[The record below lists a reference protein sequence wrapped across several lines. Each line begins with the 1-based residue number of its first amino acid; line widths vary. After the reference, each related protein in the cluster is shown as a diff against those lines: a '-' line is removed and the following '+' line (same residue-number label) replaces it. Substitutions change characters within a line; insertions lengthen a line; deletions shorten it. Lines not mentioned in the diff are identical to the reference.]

1 MCYNTRM
8 LDIYQTLEIKSVLEE
23 IALETHSEVAKAK
36 IVSLHMLS
44 DKEEIRL
51 SLKRVNEMMKLLSER
66 DSLPIQA
73 SFDLTKFLEIAQKG
87 GVLSIHELDHI
98 ALDIETSQK
107 LIQYFARLDRHVYE
121 YLYELKEEL
130 FDLSKLEE
138 SIRQVIS
145 PNLSVR
151 DDASPELNRIRKQ
164 ILHLT
169 SSVQDVSRGLV
180 AKYAEFLSEKGITI
194 RNDHFVLPVQ
204 TSYKSKVPGMIHD
217 ISDTGATTFVEPQ
230 ELVQLSNQI
239 YALRVEEKEEIY
251 RLLKILTEKV
261 AIHQSEIQTN
271 NRIIALLDEIS
282 AKAIYANK
290 HHCLT
295 STLSDEQIISISGAR
310 HPLINDDVV
319 VDNDF
324 FLNKQQSM
332 IIISGP
338 NAGGKTVALKTL
350 GLMVMMNQMGL
361 AIPVKEPA
369 NLGYFPKIYA
379 DIGDNQSLSDN
390 LSTFAAH
397 VSNLST
403 ITHFVTGK
411 DLVLLDEL
419 GTGTSP
425 REGEA
430 LALAVSDFLLKKHVF
445 SVISSHFDKMKE
457 FAYAKENVIN
467 AMMIFDEQKLL
478 PTYRLKIGSSGR
490 SYGLEM
496 AERYHLDGKVV
507 NQAKRYLSNDKEV
520 SFNDVLDRLNH
531 LVNENEQRQ
540 RELSERERLLK
551 GKEKHLHHEE
561 EILREKK
568 DKLLEDVK
576 HEQKKIIDRATQKVD
591 LIMKNLDK
599 DNLKLHELIHAKTEL
614 KELSSSQEEEEIYLD
629 NGPIKIDDY
638 VEVKGLGL
646 VGKVKKISGE
656 KVEVVTEDGFGVK
669 TKLDQLVKTE
679 EPLSAKKIQSSV
691 NHELQIKTNVKL
703 ELNIIGYHIDEGIE
717 AVSKYLDECRLRHF
731 KTVRIIH
738 GMGSGQL
745 RNAVHA
751 YLKKCD
757 FIEDFHY
764 GSTYDGGTGA
774 TVVTFK

>member
-1 MCYNTRM
+1 M
-8 LDIYQTLEIKSVLEE
+8 LDIYQTLEIKAVLEE
-23 IALETHSEVAKAK
+23 IALETHSEVARSK
-36 IVSLHMLS
+36 ILSLRMLS
-44 DKEEIRL
+44 NKDDIRL
-51 SLKRVNEMMKLLSER
+51 ALNQVDEMMSLLNER

-73 SFDLTKFLEIAQKG
+73 SFDLSKYLEIAKKG
-87 GVLSIHELDHI
+87 GVLSIAELDHI

-107 LIQYFARLDRHVYE
+107 LNQYFARLDQHHYPSI
-121 YLYELKEEL
+121 YELKEQL

-138 SIRQVIS
+138 SIRHVIS
-145 PNLSVR
+145 PNLVIYDTASV
-151 DDASPELNRIRKQ
+151 ELNRIRKQ
-164 ILHLT
+164 ILKL
-169 SSVQDVSRGLV
+169 SGSVQDLSRGLI
-180 AKYAEFLSEKGITI
+180 AKYAEFLSEKAITI

-204 TSYKSKVPGMIHD
+204 TSYKNKVPGMIHD

-230 ELVQLSNQI
+230 ELVLLSNQI

-251 RLLKILTEKV
+251 RLLKVLTEKV
-261 AIHQSEIQTN
+261 AFHEEEIHSN
-271 NRIIALLDEIS
+271 NKVIALLDEIS
-282 AKAIYANK
+282 SKAIYGIKHKCLVAN
-290 HHCLT
+290 
-295 STLSDEQIISISGAR
+295 LSDEQIISLNGAR
-310 HPLINDDVV
+310 HPLIKEDVV
-319 VDNDF
+319 IENSF
-324 FLNKQQSM
+324 ELNKEQSM

-361 AIPVKEPA
+361 AIPTKEKA

-457 FAYAKENVIN
+457 FAYAKDNVIN
-467 AMMIFDEQKLL
+467 AMMIFDEHKLL

-496 AERYHLDGKVV
+496 AERYHLDTKVV

-531 LVNENEQRQ
+531 LVNENEQK
-540 RELSERERLLK
+540 EKSLLEKERLLS
-551 GKEKHLHHEE
+551 GKEKHIHHEE
-561 EILREKK
+561 EVLRNKK
-568 DKLLEDVK
+568 EKLLEDVK
-576 HEQKKIIDRATQKVD
+576 HEQKKIIDRTTQKVD

-599 DNLKLHELIHAKTEL
+599 DQLKLHEIIHAKTEL
-614 KELSSSQEEEEIYLD
+614 KDLAESQDEEEIYLD
-629 NGPIKIDDY
+629 NGPISLHDY

-646 VGKVKKISGE
+646 VGRVEKINGE
-656 KVEVVTEDGFGVK
+656 KVQVITEDGFDVK
-669 TKLDQLVKTE
+669 TKLDQLVKVD
-679 EPLSAKKIQSSV
+679 EPLSHKKIQSNI
-691 NHELQIKTNVKL
+691 NHELQIKTDVKL

-738 GMGSGQL
+738 GMGSGKL
-745 RNAVHA
+745 REAVHA

-757 FIEDFHY
+757 FVEDFHY

-774 TVVTFK
+774 TVVTLK

>member
-1 MCYNTRM
+1 M
-8 LDIYQTLEIKSVLEE
+8 LDIYGTLEIQKVLDE
-23 IALETHSEVAKAK
+23 IALETHSEVAHAK
-36 IVSLHMLS
+36 ILSLRMLQN
-44 DKEEIRL
+44 KEEIRL
-51 SLKRVNEMMKLLSER
+51 CLKQVDEMMRLLNER
-66 DSLPIQA
+66 DSLPIQS
-73 SFDLTKFLEIAQKG
+73 SFDLQKFLEIARKG

-107 LIQYFARLDRHVYE
+107 LNQYFARLDRH
-121 YLYELKEEL
+121 LYPSIFDLKEQL
-130 FDLSKLEE
+130 FDLSKLNEI
-138 SIRQVIS
+138 IRYVIS
-145 PNLSVR
+145 PNLVVLDKASR
-151 DDASPELNRIRKQ
+151 DLYEIRQQ
-164 ILHLT
+164 IKKLS

-180 AKYAEFLSEKGITI
+180 AKYAEYLSEKSVTI

-204 TSYKSKVPGMIHD
+204 TSYKSKVPGMIRD

-251 RLLKILTEKV
+251 RLLKMLTEKV
-261 AIHQSEIQTN
+261 ALHESEIDSN
-271 NRIIALLDEIS
+271 NNVIARLDEIS
-282 AKAIYANK
+282 AKASYGIK
-290 HHCLT
+290 HKCVVA
-295 STLSDEQIISISGAR
+295 TLSDEQVISIKGAR
-310 HPLINDDVV
+310 HPLINDEAV

-324 FLNKQQSM
+324 ELNKEQSM

-350 GLMVMMNQMGL
+350 GLMVMMTQIGL
-361 AIPVKEPA
+361 AIPTKEPA

-478 PTYRLKIGSSGR
+478 PTYKLKIGSSGR

-496 AERYHLDGKVV
+496 AERYHLDSKVV

-531 LVNENEQRQ
+531 LVNENEQK
-540 RELSERERLLK
+540 ERSLLEKERLLS
-551 GKEKHLHHEE
+551 GREKHVHHEE
-561 EILREKK
+561 EVLREKK
-568 DKLLEDVK
+568 EKLLEDVK
-576 HEQKKIIDRATQKVD
+576 HEQKKIIDRTTQKVD

-599 DNLKLHELIHAKTEL
+599 DHLKLHEIIHAKTEL
-614 KELSSSQEEEEIYLD
+614 KDLAESQEDEEIYLD
-629 NGPIKIDDY
+629 NGPITVDDY

-646 VGKVKKISGE
+646 VGKVKKINGE
-656 KVEVVTEDGFGVK
+656 KVQVVTEDGFDVK

-679 EPLSAKKIQSSV
+679 EPLTHKKIQSSV
-691 NHELQIKTNVKL
+691 NHEMQIKTDVKL

-745 RNAVHA
+745 RAAVHA

-774 TVVTFK
+774 TVVTLK

>member
-8 LDIYQTLEIKSVLEE
+8 LDIYGTLEIQKVLEE
-23 IALETHSEVAKAK
+23 IASETHSEVARAK
-36 IVSLHMLS
+36 ILSLRMLTTK
-44 DKEEIRL
+44 DEIRL
-51 SLKRVNEMMKLLSER
+51 SLAQAEEMMRLLNER
-66 DSLPIQA
+66 DSLPIQS
-73 SFDLTKFLEIAQKG
+73 SFDLSKFLEIAKKG
-87 GVLSIHELDHI
+87 GVLSIGELDHI

-107 LIQYFARLDRHVYE
+107 LNQYFSRLDRHVYPSIFD
-121 YLYELKEEL
+121 LKEQL

-138 SIRQVIS
+138 SIHHVIAPS
-145 PNLSVR
+145 LTILDS
-151 DDASPELNRIRKQ
+151 ASPELNRIRKQ
-164 ILHLT
+164 ILKL
-169 SSVQDVSRGLV
+169 SGSVQDVSRGLV
-180 AKYAEFLSEKGITI
+180 TKYAEFLSEKSVTI

-204 TSYKSKVPGMIHD
+204 TSYKNKVPGMIHD
-217 ISDTGATTFVEPQ
+217 ISDTGSTTFVEPQ

-251 RLLKILTEKV
+251 RLLKMLTEKV
-261 AIHQSEIQTN
+261 AFHENEIDSN
-271 NRIIALLDEIS
+271 NKIIAKLDEIS
-282 AKAIYANK
+282 AKANYGIKHKCYAA
-290 HHCLT
+290 
-295 STLSDEQIISISGAR
+295 SLSDDQIISIKGAR
-310 HPLINDDVV
+310 HPLINEEVV

-324 FLNKQQSM
+324 ELNKEQSM

-361 AIPVKEPA
+361 LIPTKESA

-457 FAYAKENVIN
+457 FAYAKENVVN

-496 AERYHLDGKVV
+496 AERYHLDNKVV
-507 NQAKRYLSNDKEV
+507 NQAKRYLQNDKSV

-531 LVNENEQRQ
+531 LVNENEQR
-540 RELSERERLLK
+540 ERALNAKERLLN
-551 GKEKHLHHEE
+551 GREKHVHHEE
-561 EILREKK
+561 EVLREKK

-576 HEQKKIIDRATQKVD
+576 HEQKKIIDRTTQKVD

-599 DNLKLHELIHAKTEL
+599 DNLKLHEIIHAKTEL
-614 KELSSSQEEEEIYLD
+614 KNLSESQEEEEIYLD
-629 NGPIKIDDY
+629 NGPIEVDDY

-646 VGKVKKISGE
+646 VGRVKKISGE
-656 KVEVVTEDGFGVK
+656 KVQVVTEDGFDVK
-669 TKLDQLVKTE
+669 TKLDQLVKAD
-679 EPLSAKKIQSSV
+679 EPLSHKKIQSSV
-691 NHELQIKTNVKL
+691 DHEMQIKTDVKL

-774 TVVTFK
+774 TVVTLK

>member
-1 MCYNTRM
+1 M
-8 LDIYQTLEIKSVLEE
+8 LDIYGTLEIKAVLEE
-23 IALETHSEVAKAK
+23 IALETHSELSRAK
-36 IVSLHMLS
+36 IISLRMLS
-44 DKEEIRL
+44 NKDEIRL
-51 SLKRVNEMMKLLSER
+51 CLKQVEEMMRLLNER
-66 DSLPIQA
+66 DTLPIQA
-73 SFDLTKFLEIAQKG
+73 SFDLTKFLDIAKKG
-87 GVLSIHELDHI
+87 GVLSIGELDHI

-107 LIQYFARLDRHVYE
+107 LHQYFARLDHHTYPSIF
-121 YLYELKEEL
+121 ELKEQL
-130 FDLSKLEE
+130 YDLTKLDER
-138 SIRQVIS
+138 IRNVIS
-145 PNLSVR
+145 PNLSVL
-151 DDASPELNRIRKQ
+151 DTASPELNRIRKQ
-164 ILHLT
+164 ILKLT
-169 SSVQDVSRGLV
+169 GSVQDLSRGLV
-180 AKYAEFLSEKGITI
+180 ARYAEFLSEKAITI

-204 TSYKSKVPGMIHD
+204 TSYKNKVPGIIHD

-251 RLLKILTEKV
+251 RLLKMLTEQV
-261 AIHQSEIQTN
+261 AFHEGEINSN
-271 NRIIALLDEIS
+271 NRVIALLDEIS
-282 AKAIYANK
+282 AKAIYGIK
-290 HHCLT
+290 HHCQVAN
-295 STLSDEQIISISGAR
+295 LSDEQVITIEGAR
-310 HPLINDDVV
+310 HPLIKNEVV

-324 FLNKQQSM
+324 ALSKEQSM

-361 AIPVKEPA
+361 AIPTRTPA

-430 LALAVSDFLLKKHVF
+430 LALAVSDFLLNKHVF

-457 FAYAKENVIN
+457 FAYAKENVVN

-478 PTYRLKIGSSGR
+478 PTYKLKIGSSGR

-496 AERYHLDGKVV
+496 AERYHLDQKVI
-507 NQAKRYLSNDKEV
+507 NHAKRYLSNDKSV

-531 LVNENEQRQ
+531 LVNENEQTKKSLAEQ
-540 RELSERERLLK
+540 ERLLN
-551 GKEKHLHHEE
+551 GREKHVHHEE
-561 EILREKK
+561 EVLRNKK
-568 DKLLEDVK
+568 EKLLEDVK
-576 HEQKKIIDRATQKVD
+576 HEQKKIIDQATQKVD
-591 LIMKNLDK
+591 LIMKNIDK
-599 DNLKLHELIHAKTEL
+599 DHLKLHEIIHAKTEL
-614 KELSSSQEEEEIYLD
+614 KKLSEEKEEEEIYLD
-629 NGPIKIDDY
+629 HVPITVDDY

-646 VGKVKKISGE
+646 VGRVKKISGE
-656 KVEVVTEDGFGVK
+656 KVNVVTEDGFDVK
-669 TKLDQLVKTE
+669 TKLDQLVKVD
-679 EPLSAKKIQSSV
+679 EPLSHKKIQT
-691 NHELQIKTNVKL
+691 NIDHEMNIKTDVKL

-745 RNAVHA
+745 RAAVHA
-751 YLKKCD
+751 YLKKLD
-757 FIEDFHY
+757 FVEDFHY

-774 TVVTFK
+774 TVVTLK

>member
-1 MCYNTRM
+1 M
-8 LDIYQTLEIKSVLEE
+8 LDIYGTLEIQKVLDE
-23 IALETHSEVAKAK
+23 ISIETHSEVAHAK
-36 IVSLHMLS
+36 ILSLRMLS
-44 DKEEIRL
+44 NKDEIRL
-51 SLKRVNEMMKLLSER
+51 SLSRVNEMMNLLNEKEH
-66 DSLPIQA
+66 LPIQS
-73 SFDLTKFLEIAQKG
+73 SFDLSKFLEIAKKG
-87 GVLSIHELDHI
+87 GVLSIAELDHI

-107 LIQYFARLDRHVYE
+107 LHLYFARLEKHLYPS
-121 YLYELKEEL
+121 LYEIKEKF
-130 FDLSKLEE
+130 FDLSKLLE
-138 SIRQVIS
+138 SIRHVVS
-145 PNLSVR
+145 PNLVIY

-164 ILHLT
+164 ISHL
-169 SSVQDVSRGLV
+169 SSTVQDISRGLV
-180 AKYAEFLSEKGITI
+180 SKYAEYLSEKTITI

-204 TSYKSKVPGMIHD
+204 TSFKSKVSGMIHD

-261 AIHQSEIQTN
+261 AFHESEIDSN
-271 NRIIALLDEIS
+271 NKVIALLDEIS
-282 AKAIYANK
+282 AKAIYGIK
-290 HHCLT
+290 HQCFAASLCDDQ
-295 STLSDEQIISISGAR
+295 LISIKGAR
-310 HPLINDDVV
+310 HPLISDEVV
-319 VDNDF
+319 VENDF
-324 FLNKQQSM
+324 ELSKQQSM

-350 GLMVMMNQMGL
+350 GLMVMMTQMGL
-361 AIPVKEPA
+361 LIPTKEPA

-430 LALAVSDFLLKKHVF
+430 LALAVADFLLKKHVF

-457 FAYAKENVIN
+457 FAYAKENVVN

-496 AERYHLDGKVV
+496 AERYHLDSKVV
-507 NQAKRYLSNDKEV
+507 HQAKQYLSKDKSV

-531 LVNENEQRQ
+531 LVNENEQR
-540 RELSERERLLK
+540 ERALNEKERLLN
-551 GKEKHLHHEE
+551 GREKHVHHEE
-561 EILREKK
+561 EVLKEKK
-568 DKLLEDVK
+568 NKLLEDVK
-576 HEQKKIIDRATQKVD
+576 HEQKKIIDRTTQKVD

-599 DNLKLHELIHAKTEL
+599 DNLKLHEIIHAKTQLNDLTTSED
-614 KELSSSQEEEEIYLD
+614 EEEIYLD
-629 NGPIKIDDY
+629 NGPIELGDY

-646 VGKVKKISGE
+646 IGKVKKISGE
-656 KVEVVTEDGFGVK
+656 KVQVVTEDGFDVK
-669 TKLDQLVKTE
+669 TKLDQLVKTD
-679 EPLSAKKIQSSV
+679 EPLTHKKIQTGV
-691 NHELQIKTNVKL
+691 DHELQIKTDVKL
-703 ELNIIGYHIDEGIE
+703 ELNIIGYHIDEGLE

-745 RNAVHA
+745 RAAVHA

-774 TVVTFK
+774 TVVILK

>member
-1 MCYNTRM
+1 M
-8 LDIYQTLEIKSVLEE
+8 LDIYGTLEIQKVLDE
-23 IALETHSEVAKAK
+23 IALETHSEISRAK
-36 IVSLHMLS
+36 IKSLRMFQNK
-44 DKEEIRL
+44 DDIRL
-51 SLKRVNEMMKLLSER
+51 SLKQVNEMISLLNER
-66 DSLPIQA
+66 DSLPIQS
-73 SFDLTKFLEIAQKG
+73 SFDLTKFLEIAKKG
-87 GVLSIHELDHI
+87 GVLSISELDHI

-107 LIQYFARLDRHVYE
+107 LNQYFSRLSKSSYPTIFD
-121 YLYELKEEL
+121 LKEQL

-138 SIRQVIS
+138 HIRNVIS
-145 PNLSVR
+145 PSLFVLDS
-151 DDASPELNRIRKQ
+151 ASPELHRIRKQ
-164 ILHLT
+164 ILNLS
-169 SSVQDVSRGLV
+169 SSVQDASRGLV
-180 AKYAEFLSEKGITI
+180 AKYAEFLSEKAITI

-251 RLLKILTEKV
+251 RLLKMLTEQV
-261 AIHQSEIQTN
+261 AFHESEIDAN
-271 NRIIALLDEIS
+271 NRIIAVLDEIS
-282 AKAIYANK
+282 AKAIYAIK
-290 HHCLT
+290 HHCAVA
-295 STLSDEQIISISGAR
+295 SLSDEQLIEIKGAR
-310 HPLINDDVV
+310 HPLINEEVV

-324 FLNKQQSM
+324 ELNKEQSM

-361 AIPVKEPA
+361 AIPTKEPA

-496 AERYHLDGKVV
+496 AQRYHLDNKVV

-531 LVNENEQRQ
+531 LVNENEQK
-540 RELSERERLLK
+540 ERSLIEKERLLN
-551 GKEKHLHHEE
+551 GREKHVHHEE
-561 EILREKK
+561 EVLKEKK
-568 DKLLEDVK
+568 EKLLEDVK
-576 HEQKKIIDRATQKVD
+576 HEQKKIIDRTTQKVD

-599 DNLKLHELIHAKTEL
+599 DNLKLHEIIHAKTEL
-614 KELSSSQEEEEIYLD
+614 KNLADSKEEEDIYLD
-629 NGPIKIDDY
+629 NGPISVDDY

-646 VGKVKKISGE
+646 VGKVKKISGD
-656 KVEVVTEDGFGVK
+656 KVQVVTEDGFDVK

-679 EPLSAKKIQSSV
+679 EPLTHKKIQSSV
-691 NHELQIKTNVKL
+691 NHEMQIKTDVKL

-745 RNAVHA
+745 RAAVHA

-774 TVVTFK
+774 TVVTLK

>member
-1 MCYNTRM
+1 M
-8 LDIYQTLEIKSVLEE
+8 LDIYGTLEISRVLEE
-23 IALETHSEVAKAK
+23 IAHETHSEVAKSK
-36 IVSLHMLS
+36 ILSLKMLQ
-44 DKEEIRL
+44 DKDEIRL
-51 SLKRVNEMMKLLSER
+51 NLNRVNEMMRLLNER
-66 DSLPIQA
+66 DSLPIQS
-73 SFDLTKFLEIAQKG
+73 SFDLAKYLEIAKKG
-87 GVLSIHELDHI
+87 GALSIAELDHI

-107 LIQYFARLDRHVYE
+107 LNQYFAHLDRYT
-121 YLYELKEEL
+121 YPSIFNLKEQL

-138 SIRQVIS
+138 SIRNVIS
-145 PNLSVR
+145 PNLSVY
-151 DDASPELNRIRKQ
+151 DTASHELNRIRKQ
-164 ILHLT
+164 ILKLS

-180 AKYAEFLSEKGITI
+180 MKYADYLSEKAITI
-194 RNDHFVLPVQ
+194 RNDHFVLPVL

-217 ISDTGATTFVEPQ
+217 ISDTGSTTFVEPQ

-239 YALRVEEKEEIY
+239 YSLRVEEKEEIY
-251 RLLKILTEKV
+251 RLLKVLTEKV
-261 AIHQSEIQTN
+261 AFHENEIHSN
-271 NRIIALLDEIS
+271 NQIIALLDELS
-282 AKAIYANK
+282 AKAVYGIK
-290 HHCLT
+290 HKCCVA
-295 STLSDEQIISISGAR
+295 TLADEQVISLKGAR
-310 HPLINDDVV
+310 HPLINPDVV

-324 FLNKQQSM
+324 ELSQNQSM

-338 NAGGKTVALKTL
+338 NAGGKTVALKTV

-361 AIPVKEPA
+361 PIQTKEPA

-397 VSNLST
+397 ISNLST

-457 FAYAKENVIN
+457 FAYAKENVVN

-478 PTYRLKIGSSGR
+478 PTYRLKIGNSGR

-496 AERYHLDGKVV
+496 AERYHLDSKVV

-520 SFNDVLDRLNH
+520 SFNDVLERLNH
-531 LVNENEQRQ
+531 LVNENEQKERS
-540 RELSERERLLK
+540 LNERERLLN
-551 GKEKHLHHEE
+551 GREKHVHHEE
-561 EILREKK
+561 DVLKEKK
-568 DKLLEDVK
+568 EKLLEDVK
-576 HEQKKIIDRATQKVD
+576 HEQKKIIDRTTQKVD

-599 DNLKLHELIHAKTEL
+599 DQLKLHEIIHAKTQL
-614 KELSSSQEEEEIYLD
+614 KNLAESQEDEEIYLD
-629 NGPIKIDDY
+629 NGPITVDDY
-638 VEVKGLGL
+638 VELKGLGL
-646 VGKVKKISGE
+646 VGRVKKINGE
-656 KVEVVTEDGFGVK
+656 KVQVVTEDGFDVK
-669 TKLDQLVKTE
+669 TKLDQLVKTD
-679 EPLSAKKIQSSV
+679 EPLSHKKIQSSV
-691 NHELQIKTNVKL
+691 NHEMQIKTNVKL
-703 ELNIIGYHIDEGIE
+703 ELNIIGYHTDEGIE

-738 GMGSGQL
+738 GMGSGKL
-745 RNAVHA
+745 REAVHA

-774 TVVTFK
+774 TVVTLK

>member
-1 MCYNTRM
+1 M
-8 LDIYQTLEIKSVLEE
+8 LDIYGTLEISEVLKE
-23 IALETHSEVAKAK
+23 IALETHSEIAHAK
-36 IVSLHMLS
+36 ILSLRMLS
-44 DKEEIRL
+44 SREEIKKEL
-51 SLKRVNEMMKLLSER
+51 TRVDEMMRFLNEK
-66 DSLPIQA
+66 DHLPIQS
-73 SFDLTKFLEIAQKG
+73 SFDLSKFLDIAKKG
-87 GVLSIHELDHI
+87 GVLSIQELDHI

-107 LIQYFARLDRHVYE
+107 LYLHFSHLNQHEFPS
-121 YLYELKEEL
+121 LYELKEEL
-130 FDLSKLEE
+130 FDLSKLYER
-138 SIRQVIS
+138 IRHVIS
-145 PNLSVR
+145 PNLTVHN
-151 DDASPELNRIRKQ
+151 DASPELKRIRQQ
-164 ILHLT
+164 ILKL
-169 SSVQDVSRGLV
+169 SSSIQDFSRGLI
-180 AKYAEFLSEKGITI
+180 AKYSEYLSEKTITI

-204 TSYKSKVPGMIHD
+204 TSYKSKVNGIIHD
-217 ISDTGATTFVEPQ
+217 ISDTGSTTFIEPQ

-239 YALRVEEKEEIY
+239 YALRVQEKEEIY
-251 RLLKILTEKV
+251 RLLKELSEQV
-261 AIHQSEIQTN
+261 AFHEEEIHSN
-271 NRIIALLDEIS
+271 NIIIGLLDEIS
-282 AKAIYANK
+282 AKAVYGIK
-290 HHCLT
+290 HKCYCAH
-295 STLSDEQIISISGAR
+295 LSDEQIISLKGAR
-310 HPLINDDVV
+310 HPLISDEIV

-324 FLNKQQSM
+324 ELNQEQSM

-361 AIPVKEPA
+361 PILTKGKAE
-369 NLGYFPKIYA
+369 LGYFPKIYA

-403 ITHFVTGK
+403 ITHFVTDK

-457 FAYAKENVIN
+457 FAYAKEHVVN
-467 AMMIFDEQKLL
+467 AMMIFDENKLL

-496 AERYHLDGKVV
+496 AERYHLDNKVV
-507 NQAKRYLSNDKEV
+507 SQAKKYLSNDKSV
-520 SFNDVLDRLNH
+520 SFNDVLDQLNH
-531 LVNENEQRQ
+531 LVNENEQTRK
-540 RELSERERLLK
+540 ELLEKERLLN

-561 EILREKK
+561 ELLHNKK
-568 DKLLEDVK
+568 EKLLEDVK
-576 HEQKKIIDRATQKVD
+576 HEEKKIISRATQKVD

-599 DNLKLHELIHAKTEL
+599 DQLKLHEIIHAKTEL
-614 KELSSSQEEEEIYLD
+614 KELAEEQDKEEINL
-629 NGPIKIDDY
+629 NQGPIEVNDY

-646 VGKVKKISGE
+646 VGKVTKINGD
-656 KVEVVTEDGFGVK
+656 KVQVVTEDGFDVK
-669 TKLDQLVKTE
+669 TKLDQLLKVD
-679 EPLSAKKIQSSV
+679 EPLSHKKISSKV
-691 NHELQIKTNVKL
+691 NHDLQIKTDVKL

-738 GMGSGQL
+738 GMGSGKL
-745 RNAVHA
+745 REAVHA
-751 YLKKCD
+751 YLKKLD

-774 TVVTFK
+774 TVVTLK

>member
-1 MCYNTRM
+1 M
-8 LDIYQTLEIKSVLEE
+8 LDIYGTLEIQKVLDE
-23 IALETHSEVAKAK
+23 IALETHSEVAHAK
-36 IVSLHMLS
+36 ILSLRMLQNK
-44 DKEEIRL
+44 DEIRL
-51 SLKRVNEMMKLLSER
+51 CLKQVDEMMRLLNER
-66 DSLPIQA
+66 DSLPIQS
-73 SFDLTKFLEIAQKG
+73 SFDLQKFLEIARKG

-107 LIQYFARLDRHVYE
+107 LNQYFSRLDRH
-121 YLYELKEEL
+121 LYPSIFDLKEQL
-130 FDLSKLEE
+130 FDLSKLNEI
-138 SIRQVIS
+138 IRYVIS
-145 PNLSVR
+145 PNLVVLDTASR
-151 DDASPELNRIRKQ
+151 DLYEIRQQ
-164 ILHLT
+164 IKKLS

-180 AKYAEFLSEKGITI
+180 VKYAEYLSEKSVTI

-251 RLLKILTEKV
+251 RLLKMLTEKV
-261 AIHQSEIQTN
+261 ALHESEINSN
-271 NRIIALLDEIS
+271 NNVIARLDEIS
-282 AKAIYANK
+282 AKASYGIK
-290 HHCLT
+290 HKCLVA
-295 STLSDEQIISISGAR
+295 TLSDEQVISIKGAR
-310 HPLINDDVV
+310 HPLINDEVV

-324 FLNKQQSM
+324 ELNKKQSM

-350 GLMVMMNQMGL
+350 GLMVMMTQIGL
-361 AIPVKEPA
+361 AIPTKEPA

-478 PTYRLKIGSSGR
+478 PTYKLKIGSSGR

-496 AERYHLDGKVV
+496 AERYHLDSKVV

-531 LVNENEQRQ
+531 LVNENEQK
-540 RELSERERLLK
+540 ERSLLEKERLLN
-551 GKEKHLHHEE
+551 GREKHVHHEE
-561 EILREKK
+561 EVLKEKK
-568 DKLLEDVK
+568 EKLLEDVK
-576 HEQKKIIDRATQKVD
+576 HEQKKIIDRTTQKVD

-599 DNLKLHELIHAKTEL
+599 DHLKLHEIIHAKTEL
-614 KELSSSQEEEEIYLD
+614 KDLAESQEEEEIYLD
-629 NGPIKIDDY
+629 NGPIAVDDY

-646 VGKVKKISGE
+646 VGKVKKINGD
-656 KVEVVTEDGFGVK
+656 KVQVVTEDGFDVK

-679 EPLSAKKIQSSV
+679 EPLTHKKIQSSV
-691 NHELQIKTNVKL
+691 NHEMQIKTDVKL

-745 RNAVHA
+745 RAAVHA

-774 TVVTFK
+774 TVVTLK

>member
-1 MCYNTRM
+1 M
-8 LDIYQTLEIKSVLEE
+8 LDIYGTLEIQKVLDE
-23 IALETHSEVAKAK
+23 IAIETHSEVAKSK
-36 IVSLHMLS
+36 ILSLRMLQNK
-44 DKEEIRL
+44 DEIRL
-51 SLKRVNEMMKLLSER
+51 SLKQVEEMMSLLNER

-73 SFDLTKFLEIAQKG
+73 SFDLTKFLEIAKKG
-87 GVLSIHELDHI
+87 GVLSIGELDHI

-107 LIQYFARLDRHVYE
+107 LNQYFSRLDRHTYPSIF
-121 YLYELKEEL
+121 ELKEQL
-130 FDLSKLEE
+130 FDLSSLEDQ
-138 SIRQVIS
+138 IRRVIS
-145 PNLSVR
+145 PSLSVL
-151 DDASPELNRIRKQ
+151 DTASPELNRIRKQ
-164 ILHLT
+164 ILKLS

-180 AKYAEFLSEKGITI
+180 MKYAEFLSEKAITI

-204 TSYKSKVPGMIHD
+204 TSYKNKVPGMIHD

-230 ELVQLSNQI
+230 ELVLLSNQI

-251 RLLKILTEKV
+251 RLLKMLTEKV
-261 AIHQSEIQTN
+261 AFHENEIDSN
-271 NRIIALLDEIS
+271 NKVIASLDEIS
-282 AKAIYANK
+282 AKAIYGIKHKCLAAN
-290 HHCLT
+290 
-295 STLSDEQIISISGAR
+295 LSDEQIISLKGAR
-310 HPLINDDVV
+310 HPLINDEVV

-324 FLNKQQSM
+324 EMNKEQSM

-350 GLMVMMNQMGL
+350 GLMVMMTQMGL
-361 AIPVKEPA
+361 VIPTKEKA

-457 FAYAKENVIN
+457 FAYAKENVVN

-496 AERYHLDGKVV
+496 AERYHLDNKVV

-520 SFNDVLDRLNH
+520 SFNDILDRLNN

-540 RELSERERLLK
+540 RSLNEKERLLS
-551 GKEKHLHHEE
+551 GREKHVHHEE
-561 EILREKK
+561 EVLREKK

-576 HEQKKIIDRATQKVD
+576 HEQKKIIDRTTQKVD

-599 DNLKLHELIHAKTEL
+599 DNLKLHEIIHAKTEL
-614 KELSSSQEEEEIYLD
+614 KDLAQSQEEEEIYLD
-629 NGPIKIDDY
+629 NGPIVVDDY

-646 VGKVKKISGE
+646 VGKVKNISGE
-656 KVEVVTEDGFGVK
+656 KVQVITEDGFDVK
-669 TKLDQLVKTE
+669 TKLDQLVKTD
-679 EPLSAKKIQSSV
+679 EPLSHKKIQSSV
-691 NHELQIKTNVKL
+691 DHEMKIKTDVKL
-703 ELNIIGYHIDEGIE
+703 ELNIIGYHIDEGVE

-745 RNAVHA
+745 RAAVHA

-757 FIEDFHY
+757 FIEEFHY

-774 TVVTFK
+774 TVVILK

>member
-1 MCYNTRM
+1 M
-8 LDIYQTLEIKSVLEE
+8 LDIYGTLEIQKVLDE
-23 IALETHSEVAKAK
+23 IALETHSEVAHAK
-36 IVSLHMLS
+36 ILSLRMLQN
-44 DKEEIRL
+44 KEEIRL
-51 SLKRVNEMMKLLSER
+51 CLKQVDEMMRLLNER
-66 DSLPIQA
+66 DSLPIQS
-73 SFDLTKFLEIAQKG
+73 SFDLQNFLEIARKG

-107 LIQYFARLDRHVYE
+107 LNQYFSRLDRH
-121 YLYELKEEL
+121 LYPSIFDLKEQL
-130 FDLSKLEE
+130 FDLSKLNEI
-138 SIRQVIS
+138 IRYVIS
-145 PNLSVR
+145 PNLVVLDTASR
-151 DDASPELNRIRKQ
+151 DLYEIRQQ
-164 ILHLT
+164 IKKLS

-180 AKYAEFLSEKGITI
+180 AKYAEYLSEKSVTI

-251 RLLKILTEKV
+251 RLLKMLTEKV
-261 AIHQSEIQTN
+261 ALHESEIDSN
-271 NRIIALLDEIS
+271 NNAIARLDEIS
-282 AKAIYANK
+282 AKASYGIK
-290 HHCLT
+290 HRCVVA
-295 STLSDEQIISISGAR
+295 TLSDEQVISIKGAR
-310 HPLINDDVV
+310 HPLINDEVV
-319 VDNDF
+319 VDSDF
-324 FLNKQQSM
+324 ELNKEQSM

-350 GLMVMMNQMGL
+350 GLMVMMTQIGL
-361 AIPVKEPA
+361 AIPTKEPA

-403 ITHFVTGK
+403 ITHFVTAK

-478 PTYRLKIGSSGR
+478 PTYKLKIGSSGR

-496 AERYHLDGKVV
+496 AERYHLDSKVV

-531 LVNENEQRQ
+531 LVNENEQK
-540 RELSERERLLK
+540 ERSLIEKERLLS
-551 GKEKHLHHEE
+551 GREKHVHHEE
-561 EILREKK
+561 EVLREKK
-568 DKLLEDVK
+568 EKLLEDVK
-576 HEQKKIIDRATQKVD
+576 HEQKKIIDRTTQKVD

-599 DNLKLHELIHAKTEL
+599 DHLKLHEIIHAKTEL
-614 KELSSSQEEEEIYLD
+614 KDLAESQEEEEIYLD
-629 NGPIKIDDY
+629 NGPILVDDY

-646 VGKVKKISGE
+646 VGKVKKINGE
-656 KVEVVTEDGFGVK
+656 KVQVVTEDGFDVK

-679 EPLSAKKIQSSV
+679 EPLTQKKIQSSV
-691 NHELQIKTNVKL
+691 NHEMQIKTDVKL

-745 RNAVHA
+745 RAAVHA

-774 TVVTFK
+774 TVVTLK

>member
-1 MCYNTRM
+1 M
-8 LDIYQTLEIKSVLEE
+8 LDIYGTLEIHRVLEE
-23 IALETHSEVAKAK
+23 IANETHSELAKSK
-36 IVSLHMLS
+36 ISSLKMLQ
-44 DKEEIRL
+44 DKDEIRL
-51 SLKRVNEMMKLLSER
+51 NLERVKEMMNLLNER
-66 DSLPIQA
+66 DSLPIQS
-73 SFDLTKFLEIAQKG
+73 SFDLTKYLELAKKG
-87 GVLSIHELDHI
+87 GVLSIGELDHI

-107 LIQYFARLDRHVYE
+107 LNQYFAHFDRHVYPSI
-121 YLYELKEEL
+121 YELKEQF

-138 SIRQVIS
+138 SIRHVIS
-145 PNLSVR
+145 PNLSIL
-151 DDASPELNRIRKQ
+151 DSASPELNRIRKQ
-164 ILHLT
+164 IFKL
-169 SSVQDVSRGLV
+169 SASVQDVSRGLV
-180 AKYAEFLSEKGITI
+180 MKYADYLSEKAITI
-194 RNDHFVLPVQ
+194 RNDNFVLPVV
-204 TSYKSKVPGMIHD
+204 TSYKSKVSGMIHD
-217 ISDTGATTFVEPQ
+217 ISDTGSTTFIEPQ

-239 YALRVEEKEEIY
+239 YSLRVEEKEEIY
-251 RLLKILTEKV
+251 RLLKVLTEKV
-261 AIHQSEIQTN
+261 AFHENEIHSN
-271 NRIIALLDEIS
+271 NFVIALLDEIS
-282 AKAIYANK
+282 AKAIYGIKHECAVAN
-290 HHCLT
+290 LV
-295 STLSDEQIISISGAR
+295 DEQVISLKGAR
-310 HPLINDDVV
+310 HPLINKDVV

-324 FLNKQQSM
+324 ELNPSQSM

-350 GLMVMMNQMGL
+350 GLMVMMNQIGL
-361 AIPVKEPA
+361 PLPTKEPA

-425 REGEA
+425 REGES

-457 FAYAKENVIN
+457 FAYAKENVVN
-467 AMMIFDEQKLL
+467 AMMIFDEEKLL

-496 AERYHLDGKVV
+496 AERYHLDRKVV
-507 NQAKRYLSNDKEV
+507 NQAKGYLSNDKSL

-531 LVNENEQRQ
+531 LVNENEQK
-540 RELSERERLLK
+540 ERSLTEKERLLN
-551 GKEKHLHHEE
+551 GREKHVHHEE
-561 EILREKK
+561 EVLREKK
-568 DKLLEDVK
+568 EKLLEDVK
-576 HEQKKIIDRATQKVD
+576 HEQKKIIDRTTQKVD

-599 DNLKLHELIHAKTEL
+599 DNLKLHELIHAKTQL
-614 KELSSSQEEEEIYLD
+614 KDLSESQEEEEIYLD
-629 NGPIKIDDY
+629 NGTISVGDY

-646 VGKVKKISGE
+646 VGKVEKISGE
-656 KVEVVTEDGFGVK
+656 KVQVITEDGFDVK
-669 TKLDQLVKTE
+669 TKLDQLVKTD
-679 EPLSAKKIQSSV
+679 EPLRHKKIQTTI
-691 NHELQIKTNVKL
+691 NHEMQIKSDVKL

-717 AVSKYLDECRLRHF
+717 AVSKYLDECRIRHF

-738 GMGSGQL
+738 GMGSGKL
-745 RNAVHA
+745 REAVHA

>member
-1 MCYNTRM
+1 M
-8 LDIYQTLEIKSVLEE
+8 LDLYETLEIRYVLEE
-23 IALETHSEVAKAK
+23 IALETHSEISKTK
-36 IVSLHMLS
+36 I
-44 DKEEIRL
+44 L
-51 SLKRVNEMMKLLSER
+51 SLRMFQNKEIISILLKEVDEMMNLLKEKE
-66 DSLPIQA
+66 SLPIQS
-73 SFDLTKFLEIAQKG
+73 SFNLEKYLEIAKKG
-87 GVLSIHELDHI
+87 GVLSIMELDHI

-107 LIQYFARLDRHVYE
+107 LHQYFLHLDAHKYPSIF
-121 YLYELKEEL
+121 ELKEK
-130 FDLSKLEE
+130 FYDLTKLEDQ
-138 SIRQVIS
+138 IRHVIS
-145 PNLSVR
+145 PNLSIY
-151 DDASPELNRIRKQ
+151 DTASSELNRIRKA
-164 ILHLT
+164 ILKLS
-169 SSVQDVSRGLV
+169 SSVQDVSRGLIQ
-180 AKYAEFLSEKGITI
+180 KYAEFLSEKTITI

-204 TSYKSKVPGMIHD
+204 TSYKNKVPGMIHD
-217 ISDTGATTFVEPQ
+217 ISDTGSTTFVEPQ

-239 YALRVEEKEEIY
+239 YSLRVEEKEEIY
-251 RLLKILTEKV
+251 RLLKELTNKV
-261 AIHQSEIQTN
+261 AFHESEITN
-271 NRIIALLDEIS
+271 NNKLIAKLDEIS
-282 AKAIYANK
+282 AKAIYGNK
-290 HHCLT
+290 HHCIVASLA
-295 STLSDEQIISISGAR
+295 DEQVISLVGAR
-310 HPLINDDVV
+310 HPLIKDDVV
-319 VDNDF
+319 VENDF
-324 FLNKQQSM
+324 EMNQEQSM

-361 AIPVKEPA
+361 PIPTKEKA
-369 NLGYFPKIYA
+369 NLGFFPKIYA

-430 LALAVSDFLLKKHVF
+430 LALAVSDFLLKKHTF

-457 FAYAKENVIN
+457 FAYAKENVVN
-467 AMMIFDEQKLL
+467 AMMIFDEEKLL

-496 AERYHLDGKVV
+496 ASRYHLDAKVI
-507 NQAKRYLSNDKEV
+507 NQAKRYLSNDKSV
-520 SFNDVLDRLNH
+520 SFNDILDRLNH
-531 LVNENEQRQ
+531 LVNENEQK
-540 RELSERERLLK
+540 ERSLNEKERLLN
-551 GKEKHLHHEE
+551 GKEKHIHHEE
-561 EILREKK
+561 EVLREKK
-568 DKLLEDVK
+568 EKLLEDVK
-576 HEQKKIIDRATQKVD
+576 HEQKKIIDRTTQKVD

-599 DNLKLHELIHAKTEL
+599 DQIKLHEIIHAKTAL
-614 KELSSSQEEEEIYLD
+614 KDLSTQEEDEEIYLD
-629 NGPIKIDDY
+629 NGPISLDDY

-646 VGKVKKISGE
+646 VGRVKKISGE
-656 KVEVVTEDGFGVK
+656 KVQVVTEDGFDVK
-669 TKLDQLVKTE
+669 TKLDQLVKVD
-679 EPLSAKKIQSSV
+679 EPLSHKQLKSNFNQDLLV
-691 NHELQIKTNVKL
+691 KTDVKL

-757 FIEDFHY
+757 FIEDYHY

-774 TVVTFK
+774 TVVTLK

>member
-1 MCYNTRM
+1 M
-8 LDIYQTLEIKSVLEE
+8 LDIYGTLEIQKVLDE
-23 IALETHSEVAKAK
+23 IALETHSEISRAK
-36 IVSLHMLS
+36 IKSLRMFQNK
-44 DKEEIRL
+44 DDIRL
-51 SLKRVNEMMKLLSER
+51 SLKQVNEMISLLNEK
-66 DSLPIQA
+66 DSLPIQS
-73 SFDLTKFLEIAQKG
+73 SFDLTKFLEIAKKG
-87 GVLSIHELDHI
+87 GVLSISELDHI

-107 LIQYFARLDRHVYE
+107 LNQYFSRLSKSSYPTIFD
-121 YLYELKEEL
+121 LKEQL

-138 SIRQVIS
+138 HIRNVIS
-145 PNLSVR
+145 PSLSVL
-151 DDASPELNRIRKQ
+151 DSASPELHRIRKQ
-164 ILHLT
+164 ILNLS

-180 AKYAEFLSEKGITI
+180 AKYAEFLSEKAITI

-204 TSYKSKVPGMIHD
+204 TSYKSKVSGMIHD

-251 RLLKILTEKV
+251 RLLKMLTEQV
-261 AIHQSEIQTN
+261 AFHESEIDVN
-271 NRIIALLDEIS
+271 NKIIAVLDEIS
-282 AKAIYANK
+282 AKAIYAIK
-290 HHCLT
+290 HHCVVA
-295 STLSDEQIISISGAR
+295 SLSDEQLIEIKGAR
-310 HPLINDDVV
+310 HPLINEEVV

-324 FLNKQQSM
+324 ELNKEQSM

-361 AIPVKEPA
+361 AIPTKEPA

-478 PTYRLKIGSSGR
+478 PTYKLKIGSSGR

-496 AERYHLDGKVV
+496 AERYHLDSKVV

-531 LVNENEQRQ
+531 LVNENEQK
-540 RELSERERLLK
+540 ERSLIEKERLLN
-551 GKEKHLHHEE
+551 GREKHVHHEE
-561 EILREKK
+561 EVLKEKK
-568 DKLLEDVK
+568 EKLLEDVK
-576 HEQKKIIDRATQKVD
+576 HEQKKIIDRTTQKVD

-599 DNLKLHELIHAKTEL
+599 DNLKLHEIIHAKTEL
-614 KELSSSQEEEEIYLD
+614 KNLADSQEDEEIYLD
-629 NGPIKIDDY
+629 NGPIAVDDY

-646 VGKVKKISGE
+646 VGKVKKINGE
-656 KVEVVTEDGFGVK
+656 KVQVVTEDGFDVK

-679 EPLSAKKIQSSV
+679 EPLTHKKIQSSV
-691 NHELQIKTNVKL
+691 NHEMQIKTDVKL

-717 AVSKYLDECRLRHF
+717 AVSKYLDECRIRHF

-745 RNAVHA
+745 RAAVHA

-774 TVVTFK
+774 TVVTLK

>member
-1 MCYNTRM
+1 M
-8 LDIYQTLEIKSVLEE
+8 LDIYGTLEIQKVLDE
-23 IALETHSEVAKAK
+23 IALETHSEVARAK
-36 IVSLHMLS
+36 ILSLRMFQNK
-44 DKEEIRL
+44 DEIRL
-51 SLKRVNEMMKLLSER
+51 LLKQVDEMIRLLNER
-66 DSLPIQA
+66 DALPIQS
-73 SFDLTKFLEIAQKG
+73 SFDLKKFLEVAKKG
-87 GVLSIHELDHI
+87 GVLSIGELDHI

-107 LIQYFARLDRHVYE
+107 LNQYFARLDRHAYPSIFD
-121 YLYELKEEL
+121 LKEEL

-138 SIRQVIS
+138 SIRHVIS
-145 PNLSVR
+145 PSLSVL
-151 DDASPELNRIRKQ
+151 DSASPELNRIRKQ
-164 ILHLT
+164 ILKLS

-180 AKYAEFLSEKGITI
+180 AKYAEYLSEKAVTI

-239 YALRVEEKEEIY
+239 YSLKVEEKEEIY
-251 RLLKILTEKV
+251 RLLKVLTEKV
-261 AIHQSEIQTN
+261 AFHESEIDSN
-271 NRIIALLDEIS
+271 NKVIALLDEIS
-282 AKAIYANK
+282 AKAAYAIK
-290 HHCLT
+290 HKCVVA
-295 STLSDEQIISISGAR
+295 TLSDEQVISIKGAR
-310 HPLINDDVV
+310 HPLINEEVV

-324 FLNKQQSM
+324 ELSKEQSM

-350 GLMVMMNQMGL
+350 GLMVMMTQMGL
-361 AIPVKEPA
+361 AIPTKEPA

-430 LALAVSDFLLKKHVF
+430 LALAVSDFLLKKHIF

-457 FAYAKENVIN
+457 FAYAKENVVN

-496 AERYHLDGKVV
+496 AERYHLDSKVV

-531 LVNENEQRQ
+531 LVNVNEQK
-540 RELSERERLLK
+540 ERSLKEKERLLS

-561 EILREKK
+561 EVLREKK

-576 HEQKKIIDRATQKVD
+576 HEQKKIIDRTTQKVD

-614 KELSSSQEEEEIYLD
+614 KDLSESTEEEEIYLES
-629 NGPIKIDDY
+629 GPVSEGDY

-646 VGKVKKISGE
+646 VGRVKKISGE
-656 KVEVVTEDGFGVK
+656 KVQIVTEDGFDVK
-669 TKLDQLVKTE
+669 SKLDQLVKID
-679 EPLSAKKIQSSV
+679 EPLSHKKIQSSV
-691 NHELQIKTNVKL
+691 NYESAIKTDVKL
-703 ELNIIGYHIDEGIE
+703 ELNIIGYHIDEGVE

-757 FIEDFHY
+757 FVDDFHY

-774 TVVTFK
+774 TVVTLK

>member
-1 MCYNTRM
+1 M
-8 LDIYQTLEIKSVLEE
+8 LDIYGTLEIQKVLDE
-23 IALETHSEVAKAK
+23 IALETHSEVAHAK
-36 IVSLHMLS
+36 ILSLRMLQNK
-44 DKEEIRL
+44 DEIRL
-51 SLKRVNEMMKLLSER
+51 CLKQVDEMMRLLNER
-66 DSLPIQA
+66 DSLPIQS
-73 SFDLTKFLEIAQKG
+73 SFDLQKFLEIARKG

-107 LIQYFARLDRHVYE
+107 LNQYFARLDRH
-121 YLYELKEEL
+121 LYPSIFDLKEQL
-130 FDLSKLEE
+130 FDLSKLNKI
-138 SIRQVIS
+138 IRYVIS
-145 PNLSVR
+145 PNLVVLDTASR
-151 DDASPELNRIRKQ
+151 DLYEIRQQ
-164 ILHLT
+164 IKKLS

-180 AKYAEFLSEKGITI
+180 AKYAEYLSEKSVTI

-251 RLLKILTEKV
+251 RLLKMLTEKV
-261 AIHQSEIQTN
+261 ALHESEIDSN
-271 NRIIALLDEIS
+271 NNVIARLDEIS
-282 AKAIYANK
+282 AKASYGIK
-290 HHCLT
+290 HKCVVA
-295 STLSDEQIISISGAR
+295 TLSDEQVISIKGAR
-310 HPLINDDVV
+310 HPLINDEVV

-324 FLNKQQSM
+324 ELNKEQSM

-350 GLMVMMNQMGL
+350 GLMVMMTQIGL
-361 AIPVKEPA
+361 AIPTKEPA

-478 PTYRLKIGSSGR
+478 PTYKLKIGSSGR

-496 AERYHLDGKVV
+496 AERYHLDSKVV

-531 LVNENEQRQ
+531 LVNENEQK
-540 RELSERERLLK
+540 ERSLLEKERLLS
-551 GKEKHLHHEE
+551 GREKHVHREE
-561 EILREKK
+561 EVLREKK
-568 DKLLEDVK
+568 EKLLEDVK
-576 HEQKKIIDRATQKVD
+576 HEQKKIIDRTTQKVD

-599 DNLKLHELIHAKTEL
+599 DNLKLHEIIHAKTEL
-614 KELSSSQEEEEIYLD
+614 KDLAESQEDEEIYLD
-629 NGPIKIDDY
+629 NGPIAVDDY

-646 VGKVKKISGE
+646 VGKVKKINGE
-656 KVEVVTEDGFGVK
+656 KVQVVTEDGFDVK

-679 EPLSAKKIQSSV
+679 EPLTHKKIQSSV
-691 NHELQIKTNVKL
+691 NHETQIKTDVKL

-745 RNAVHA
+745 RAAVHA

-774 TVVTFK
+774 TVVTLK